1 MAEPSAAASALAV
14 QPSRWR
20 SDLWWVAATTV
31 VCYLIASAFELQE
44 SITHRLARFE
54 SWQADEM
61 PLSLT
66 VLACGLAWYALRR
79 RREIQAQLHLREQ
92 AEARIADLLA
102 HKRELAQQL
111 ISLQESERLALA
123 RELHDELGQS
133 CTAIR
138 VETAYLSNLCRA
150 ASAASLTAASS
161 AASSDASFAAPTPAV
176 VPASTAEHS
185 GASADRAAMLASA
198 ARADEAAL
206 GLYQL
211 VRDMLSR
218 LRPANLDS
226 LGLAAALQ
234 ALCESWEARTS
245 LSCSL
250 QVEGDVEALGDT
262 IDITVYR
269 VVQEA
274 LTNVTRHAQAR
285 SVRATLKRESPW
297 SLILRVQDDGR
308 GMDPARATRGLG
320 LIGAVERAAAVG
332 GELDVVS
339 APGEGVTIVLRVPVD
354 AARPHT
360 VRTEPVEVPVGDPAA
375 ARFDKRRVIGNTS
388 PARTEANQTTSTL
401 KEPA

>member
-1 MAEPSAAASALAV
+1 MAEPGAVAQASAIAV
-14 QPSRWR
+14 RPSRWR
-20 SDLWWVAATTV
+20 SDLWWVAAATAG
-31 VCYLIASAFELQE
+31 CYLIASAFELQE

-138 VETAYLSNLCRA
+138 VETAYLSNLCRS
-150 ASAASLTAASS
+150 ASTASSTATSFAISS
-161 AASSDASFAAPTPAV
+161 AASTAQHSDAAL
-176 VPASTAEHS
+176 
-185 GASADRAAMLASA
+185 DRAALLASA

-211 VRDMLSR
+211 VRNMLSR
-218 LRPANLDS
+218 LRPAHLDS

-234 ALCESWEARTS
+234 ELCESWEARTS
-245 LSCSL
+245 VNCSL
-250 QVEGDVEALGDT
+250 QVDGDVEALGDT

-285 SVRATLKRESPW
+285 SVRVTLTRESPVAL
-297 SLILRVQDDGR
+297 SLRVQDDGR

-320 LIGAVERAAAVG
+320 LIGAVERAAAVR
-332 GELDVVS
+332 GELDVIS
-339 APGEGVTIVLRVPVD
+339 APGEGVVIWLRVPVIV
-354 AARPHT
+354 ART
-360 VRTEPVEVPVGDPAA
+360 NTARIEPVVVGA
-375 ARFDKRRVIGNTS
+375 NT
-388 PARTEANQTTSTL
+388 RTTSTQ
-401 KEPA
+401 KELA

>member
-1 MAEPSAAASALAV
+1 MAEPRASSDVSALAV
-14 QPSRWR
+14 RPSRWR
-20 SDLWWVAATTV
+20 SDLWWVVAATV
-31 VCYLIASAFELQE
+31 GCYLIASAFELQE

-138 VETAYLSNLCRA
+138 VETAYLSNLCRSGSA
-150 ASAASLTAASS
+150 VSSAASLSAPSSASS
-161 AASSDASFAAPTPAV
+161 AAASGGDV
-176 VPASTAEHS
+176 
-185 GASADRAAMLASA
+185 ADRAALLASA

-211 VRDMLSR
+211 VRNMLSR

-234 ALCESWEARTS
+234 ELCESWEARTS
-245 LSCSL
+245 VSCSL
-250 QVEGDVEALGDT
+250 VVEGDVEALGDT

-285 SVRATLKRESPW
+285 SVQVTLTRQSAS
-297 SLILRVQDDGR
+297 SLSLRVQDDGR

-339 APGEGVTIVLRVPVD
+339 APGEGVTILLRVPVD

-360 VRTEPVEVPVGDPAA
+360 VRTEPVEVQSNTTASSQRAP
-375 ARFDKRRVIGNTS
+375 FDKLRAIADTS
-388 PARTEANQTTSTL
+388 SARTGSEQTTSTL

>member
-1 MAEPSAAASALAV
+1 MAERPAAFEASALAV
-14 QPSRWR
+14 RPSRWR
-20 SDLWWVAATTV
+20 SDLWWVVAATV
-31 VCYLIASAFELQE
+31 GCYLIASAFELQA
-44 SITHRLARFE
+44 SITHRLQRFA

-79 RREIQAQLHLREQ
+79 RREIQAQLQLREQ

-150 ASAASLTAASS
+150 SVASAASASAS
-161 AASSDASFAAPTPAV
+161 ASPGDD
-176 VPASTAEHS
+176 
-185 GASADRAAMLASA
+185 SADRAAMLASA

-206 GLYQL
+206 GLYRL

-218 LRPANLDS
+218 LRPAHLDS

-234 ALCESWEARTS
+234 ELCESWETRTAVR
-245 LSCSL
+245 CSL

-262 IDITVYR
+262 LDITIYR

-274 LTNVTRHAQAR
+274 LTNVARHAQAR
-285 SVRATLKRESPW
+285 SVRVTLTRESAA
-297 SLILRVQDDGR
+297 SLSLRVQDDGR
-308 GMDPARATRGLG
+308 GMDTARATHGLG

-332 GELDVVS
+332 GELEVVS
-339 APGEGVTIVLRVPVD
+339 APGQGVAILLRVPVMV
-354 AARPHT
+354 AHVNVARIEPNAD
-360 VRTEPVEVPVGDPAA
+360 RTEPVLAFALSLSKGVPAP
-375 ARFDKRRVIGNTS
+375 
-388 PARTEANQTTSTL
+388 STQ